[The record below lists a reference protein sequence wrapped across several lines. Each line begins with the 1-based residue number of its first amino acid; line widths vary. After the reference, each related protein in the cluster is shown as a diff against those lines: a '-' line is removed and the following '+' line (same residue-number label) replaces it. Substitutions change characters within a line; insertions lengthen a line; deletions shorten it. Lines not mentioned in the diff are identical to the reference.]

1 MRMLPCKWLFTC
13 CKILRPEVS
22 GLTSSQKEG
31 VLQTFITLKNPR
43 PQQGLNPQTLGP
55 IGSTLTIIPLRQQCH
70 QMLVLCQ
77 EGYQH

>member
-1 MRMLPCKWLFTC
+1 MRILPCKWLFTC
-13 CKILRPEVS
+13 CKILWPE
-22 GLTSSQKEG
+22 GLTSSQKAG

-55 IGSTLTIIPLRQQCH
+55 IGSTLTIIPPRWQCH
-70 QMLVLCQ
+70 HMLVLCQ